1 MAKTH
6 EDVNFE
12 VHYGGEMR
20 RFEDPDAA
28 LSFAAHM
35 AMSTGES
42 TLDVIVWSRKGARF
56 HGGDD
61 AVERYEEDPEAS
73 VFERFEFKVNSV
85 GRVA

>member
-20 RFEDPDAA
+20 RFE
-28 LSFAAHM
+28 
-35 AMSTGES
+35 
-42 TLDVIVWSRKGARF
+42 
-56 HGGDD
+56 
-61 AVERYEEDPEAS
+61 
-73 VFERFEFKVNSV
+73 FKVNSV